1 MSKFDIIEFLSGLT
15 GYVFSKA
22 VLKRIAL
29 ERRVWDV
36 EDFSELTQQDID
48 LLRADLLYT
57 AYLSPNVW
65 ASATNQHGSFANTV
79 GSQTIYAEERE
90 RLYNMFYNIYK
101 KYDDDKIEELDN
113 VGGSLEWLS

>member
-15 GYVFSKA
+15 GYVFDKA

-29 ERRVWDV
+29 ERSVYDV
-36 EDFSELTQQDID
+36 KDYIELTTQDVD

-65 ASATNQHGSFANTV
+65 ASSTNQHGSFARTV
-79 GSQTIYAEERE
+79 GSQTIYASERE
-90 RLYNMFYNIYK
+90 KLYNIFYNIYK
-101 KYDDDKIEELDN
+101 KYNDEKLEGLDN
-113 VGGSLEWLS
+113 VGGTLEWLP